1 MSKTLNKNDRIINK
15 LFRNSVI
22 SVIAAAVA
30 AMLGIVIDGIVI
42 GKFLGPDSMAAYGL
56 VTPVVN
62 MATIF
67 SGILATG
74 AQVVCAQHLGAG
86 DAKSARRAFS
96 MCMVVTVVISA
107 VLMTSIII
115 FREQIAIFL
124 GARDNSAHLL
134 PLASDYLL
142 GMVFS
147 LPSVI
152 FLFEFNALMRLDG
165 DANRVIVAVA
175 VMTVLDVAGDI
186 VNALVIHGGMLGM
199 GLATTVSY
207 AIALVIMM
215 LHFTKK
221 DIIFKFSFKGLRM
234 KDLRDVLTTGSSSAV
249 GSASTMLRNTVLNRI
264 MVATVLSSTA
274 VGALG
279 ILNTVLNFTSS
290 TMIGVGLTA
299 SMIAGMILGEQDRTA
314 AENLVRI
321 TLKVALIIGAGLGLL
336 VFVFSDVIASAF
348 GNSDGAEM
356 VKLAARGLRFY
367 SVSLVLYGIN
377 NAFVNYTQGMR
388 RMTYSNIYC
397 FLQNFV
403 FIVIPA
409 LALSGVMDTDAVWVS
424 FIIGEVLTMISI
436 YILAAVI
443 KRGIPTKAKDLTFI
457 KEPFGAPADEVFE
470 ISINDKSEVISAS
483 QSVSD
488 FCTEKNAAPKQQM
501 LLPLFVEELGNNI
514 AEHGFSKGKNNSLD
528 IRIVH
533 MGDGFIMRLRDNCK
547 AFDPTEWIKLHEND
561 DPTANI
567 GIRMVCGMATDVNYL
582 STMDLN
588 ILTLR
593 I

>member
-30 AMLGIVIDGIVI
+30 AMLGIVIDGIII

-336 VFVFSDVIASAF
+336 VFVSSDVIASAF

>member
-115 FREQIAIFL
+115 FREQIAVFL

-470 ISINDKSEVISAS
+470 ISISDKSEVISAS

>member
-336 VFVFSDVIASAF
+336 VFVSSDVIASAF

-470 ISINDKSEVISAS
+470 ISISDKSEVISAS